1 MAKNKAIAPFLKW
14 VGGKRQL
21 MSAITPLLPDDFD
34 QLKYYEP
41 FVGGG
46 AVLFHLQPQK
56 AVINDF
62 NKELV
67 NVYKVIKNAPQALI
81 ENLKIHENREDYFY
95 AVREWDRKTLYDKL
109 SDVTKAS
116 RILFL
121 NKTCFNGL
129 YRVNSSGE
137 YNAPFGRYKNPNI
150 VNEKTIL
157 AVSEYLNTNDI
168 EIRNGDFEDALK
180 YIKKDSFV
188 YFDPP
193 YDPVSKSA
201 NFTGYVQ
208 GGFDHFAQKRLRNVC
223 NKLTKKGVKFLLSN
237 SATPLIEDLYKNY
250 NISYAKAK
258 RAINSDAKKRGPINE
273 VLIRNYG

>member
-121 NKTCFNGL
+121 NKTCSVSYTHL
-129 YRVNSSGE
+129 TL
-137 YNAPFGRYKNPNI
+137 P
-150 VNEKTIL
+150 TIYS
-157 AVSEYLNTNDI
+157 V
-168 EIRNGDFEDALK
+168 
-180 YIKKDSFV
+180 
-188 YFDPP
+188 
-193 YDPVSKSA
+193 
-201 NFTGYVQ
+201 
-208 GGFDHFAQKRLRNVC
+208 
-223 NKLTKKGVKFLLSN
+223 
-237 SATPLIEDLYKNY
+237 
-250 NISYAKAK
+250 
-258 RAINSDAKKRGPINE
+258 
-273 VLIRNYG
+273 